1 MRFSP
6 QCCPRAACP
15 SWFTQRFR
23 WRRKGYFRRRC
34 DGRLV
39 QRFVCLECRR
49 FFSIQTFRLDYRLHK
64 PHLHLTLFRD
74 FVSKMT
80 MRQSARTLGCT
91 RRTVAHRLR
100 LLGKHCRAF
109 HAARLEHARSRGGMR
124 GVFQLDELE
133 SFEHS
138 RRLQPITV
146 PMLIERSSYFV
157 VHAESAPLAA
167 RGRLSPALRAKKDER
182 ERKLGKRRSRSVL
195 AVRRTFEMLARVHAA
210 NACVELQTD
219 RKKSYVGAARR
230 TLGPLVRH
238 RRYSSK
244 ARRDYRNPLFPIN
257 HTFAML
263 RDGISRLVRRS
274 WAASKLR
281 ERLELHMWI
290 WIVYRNYVRGIT
302 NRARH
307 TTPAMALGIEA
318 RRGCVAEILAW
329 NARLRA

>member
-1 MRFSP
+1 L
-6 QCCPRAACP
+6 
-15 SWFTQRFR
+15 
-23 WRRKGYFRRRC
+23 K
-34 DGRLV
+34 
-39 QRFVCLECRR
+39 
-49 FFSIQTFRLDYRLHK
+49 
-64 PHLHLTLFRD
+64 
-74 FVSKMT
+74 
-80 MRQSARTLGCT
+80 
-91 RRTVAHRLR
+91 
-100 LLGKHCRAF
+100 LLGEHCRAF
-109 HAARLEHARSRGGMR
+109 HAARLARARSRGGIR

-146 PMLIERSSYFV
+146 PMLVERSSYFV

-167 RGRLSPALRAKKDER
+167 RGGLSARLRAKKDESER
-182 ERKLGKRRSRSVL
+182 ELGKRRSGSVL
-195 AVRRTFEMLARVHAA
+195 AVQRTFEMLARVHAA
-210 NACVELQTD
+210 NARVELQTD
-219 RKKSYVGAARR
+219 RKKSYVGAAQRTFRR
-230 TLGPLVRH
+230 VRH
-238 RRYSSK
+238 RRYPSK

-257 HTFAML
+257 HTFAMV

-307 TTPAMALGIEA
+307 TTPAMALGVEA

-329 NARLRA
+329 NARLCA